1 MWCFF
6 MCPIDV
12 PDLSKLFFLFKKKNG
27 FRSHWSANWCRTC
40 QELDGFGICYH
51 RWNTSLSNAGHFSH
65 TSINLMNLINLILP
79 LTHNFQFNSIGT
91 VATVKTFETAIKWA
105 KLDASVLICCWLI
118 QPFWLPSI
126 VSCLTSSYLE
136 DSSIPLGWYHRC
148 RIQPDS
154 MDAVEGQDPNVDSHK
169 SRDRVTL
176 SHMQTNP
183 CGMRCSSV
191 CLFTPREWHHLSLGC
206 YYASYNRSNFVRTV
220 TNP

>member
-1 MWCFF
+1 
-6 MCPIDV
+6 
-12 PDLSKLFFLFKKKNG
+12 
-27 FRSHWSANWCRTC
+27 
-40 QELDGFGICYH
+40 
-51 RWNTSLSNAGHFSH
+51 
-65 TSINLMNLINLILP
+65 MNLINLILP

-136 DSSIPLGWYHRC
+136 DSSIPLRWYHRC

-191 CLFTPREWHHLSLGC
+191 CLFTPREWRHLSLGC

-220 TNP
+220 TNPQLSMSRWPTQINVNLVNVILLQYSPIEFTTDWSRVVWFPI